1 MIPIRR
7 RKRQS
12 HAANYFLS
20 NKGLKFFSTGG
31 VLLDCA
37 LGGGYAQG
45 RIVNIVGDM
54 STGKTLLAIEA
65 CANFA
70 MEFPKGK
77 IRYKEAEAAFDK
89 GYAQVLGMP
98 LDRVEFE
105 EDFNTVEEL
114 QKDLQDF
121 VARCKKARQPGLYVL
136 DSLDALSDKAEQ
148 ERDMEKG
155 TYNLA
160 KPKLMSEM
168 FRREKRK
175 WHKAKVTV
183 MIISQVRDKINA
195 TFGRKWTR
203 SGGRALDFYASQV
216 VYLAEIKKLNK
227 TVHGIKRPYGVVI
240 KAKVTKNKVGIP
252 FREVDFT
259 LLFGYGI
266 DDIETNLSWL
276 KATKSLRKVGLKE
289 SASITR
295 EVKVIKSFSRKK
307 RKKRAIQ
314 ISEVVKQLWQD
325 IEVDFLPA
333 ESKY

>member
-1 MIPIRR
+1 M
-7 RKRQS
+7 
-12 HAANYFLS
+12 
-20 NKGLKFFSTGG
+20 
-31 VLLDCA
+31 
-37 LGGGYAQG
+37 
-45 RIVNIVGDM
+45 
-54 STGKTLLAIEA
+54 
-65 CANFA
+65 
-70 MEFPKGK
+70 
-77 IRYKEAEAAFDK
+77 
-89 GYAQVLGMP
+89 
-98 LDRVEFE
+98 
-105 EDFNTVEEL
+105 
-114 QKDLQDF
+114 
-121 VARCKKARQPGLYVL
+121 
-136 DSLDALSDKAEQ
+136 
-148 ERDMEKG
+148 
-155 TYNLA
+155 
-160 KPKLMSEM
+160 
-168 FRREKRK
+168 
-175 WHKAKVTV
+175 
-183 MIISQVRDKINA
+183 
-195 TFGRKWTR
+195 
-203 SGGRALDFYASQV
+203 
-216 VYLAEIKKLNK
+216 AEIKKLNK